1 MTDELLY
8 YYSLIKKCVPN
19 SPIIDVLEKVYEE
32 KGNLY
37 TVMVEVNDGH
47 KTIMW
52 YDKNTFVYVVCD
64 AQVRIKDENT
74 VILKFNS
81 RSIAIYVN
89 SFCVIYIHS
98 DLYNY
103 IMNNKPK
110 RIRKVIPPVMVGG
123 ARRPTH
129 PPIVESDRRV
139 CYANPNMGEVEEDG

>member
-1 MTDELLY
+1 
-8 YYSLIKKCVPN
+8 
-19 SPIIDVLEKVYEE
+19 LEKVYEE

-52 YDKNTFVYVVCD
+52 YDKTAFIYAIQDV
-64 AQVRIKDENT
+64 QVRVKDENT
-74 VILKFNS
+74 VIFKFNS
-81 RSIAIYVN
+81 RSIAIYVH
-89 SFCVIYIHS
+89 SYCVIYVNS

-110 RIRKVIPPVMVGG
+110 RVKRIIPPVMVGG

-129 PPIVESDRRV
+129 SPIVDSDRRV
-139 CYANPNMGEVEEDG
+139 CYANPVSGEGE

>member
-19 SPIIDVLEKVYEE
+19 SPILYVLEKVYEE

-52 YDKNTFVYVVCD
+52 YDKTAYIHVIQDV
-64 AQVRIKDENT
+64 QVTVKDENT
-74 VILKFNS
+74 VIFKFNS
-81 RSIAIYVN
+81 NSIAIYVH
-89 SFCVIYIHS
+89 SICVIYVHS

-110 RIRKVIPPVMVGG
+110 RVKRVIPPVMVGG
-123 ARRPTH
+123 ARRPAYSPTNLY
-129 PPIVESDRRV
+129 SRRV
-139 CYANPNMGEVEEDG
+139 SYANPIPGVGE